1 MRAIRIRY
9 HPEHGEDLI
18 DLLHV
23 TLSEFRHVVE
33 AMELWDPGDSV
44 AQKWRGEL
52 QRIDPSAHTH
62 AREIAK

>member
-1 MRAIRIRY
+1 MRALRY
-9 HPEHGEDLI
+9 CYEHGEDDI
-18 DLLHV
+18 DLLYV

-52 QRIDPSAHTH
+52 QRIDPPVETH
-62 AREIAK
+62 VREIAK